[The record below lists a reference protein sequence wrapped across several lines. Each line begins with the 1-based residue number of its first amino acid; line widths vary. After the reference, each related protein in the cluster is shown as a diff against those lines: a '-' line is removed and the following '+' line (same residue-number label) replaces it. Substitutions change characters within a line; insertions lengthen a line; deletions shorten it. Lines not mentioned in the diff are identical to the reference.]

1 MGRGKGNSALKEED
15 SELRKGVHSWE
26 RQEKNE
32 MQEWIENKEDAV
44 IQQTG
49 YEGSREKTDKRKD
62 DKSERKQIKKQKP
75 TPPADSKSNGIWPV
89 WKSTL

>member
-49 YEGSREKTDKRKD
+49 YEGFMEKTDKRKD
-62 DKSERKQIKKQKP
+62 DKSERKKTNKQKP
-75 TPPADSKSNGIWPV
+75 TPPADSKSNRIWTV
-89 WKSTL
+89 WKTTL

>member
-49 YEGSREKTDKRKD
+49 YEGFMEKTDKRKD
-62 DKSERKQIKKQKP
+62 DKSERKKTNKQKP
-75 TPPADSKSNGIWPV
+75 TPPDDSKSNRIWTV
-89 WKSTL
+89 WKTTL